1 MFTIKKATTNDI
13 QLINEMAQIVFPATY
28 REILSKEQLDYM
40 MDWMYSPKNLRK
52 QMEEEGHIYY
62 IAYKDGEAAGYVS
75 IQPEGEHLFH
85 LQKIY
90 VLPRFQGCR
99 LGKALF
105 EQAVKAIKEIHPG
118 PCEMHLNVNRNNK
131 ALQFYQHL
139 GMEKV
144 AEGDFHIGYGYY
156 YERLYHGTENLTLSY
171 KNKMDEYRINGLT
184 IKENLLQLAENG
196 NKKFTESLHPGI
208 ENVLGIRIPALRRLG
223 TQIAKDDWESYLQT
237 ADTYYMEERMLQG
250 MVISNLKMK
259 DTEAYLSLV
268 ARFIAIIN
276 SWSVCDTFDFYGK
289 QRFVDK
295 NKKRVWLFLEDR
307 MKSDKEYEIRFGV
320 VMAMAHY
327 IDEEYIDNVLQW
339 MDRISHEGYYVKMAV
354 AWALSVCYVKFP
366 QKTMNYLKENHL
378 DDFTYN
384 KALQKIIESYR
395 VSTEDK
401 EIIRSMKRKN
411 K

>member
-1 MFTIKKATTNDI
+1 
-13 QLINEMAQIVFPATY
+13 
-28 REILSKEQLDYM
+28 
-40 MDWMYSPKNLRK
+40 
-52 QMEEEGHIYY
+52 
-62 IAYKDGEAAGYVS
+62 
-75 IQPEGEHLFH
+75 
-85 LQKIY
+85 
-90 VLPRFQGCR
+90 
-99 LGKALF
+99 
-105 EQAVKAIKEIHPG
+105 
-118 PCEMHLNVNRNNK
+118 
-131 ALQFYQHL
+131 
-139 GMEKV
+139 
-144 AEGDFHIGYGYY
+144 
-156 YERLYHGTENLTLSY
+156 
-171 KNKMDEYRINGLT
+171 MDEYRINGLT

-327 IDEEYIDNVLQW
+327 IDEEYID
-339 MDRISHEGYYVKMAV
+339 
-354 AWALSVCYVKFP
+354 P
-366 QKTMNYLKENHL
+366 
-378 DDFTYN
+378 
-384 KALQKIIESYR
+384 
-395 VSTEDK
+395 
-401 EIIRSMKRKN
+401 
-411 K
+411 